1 LQLKNKDDFLVI
13 DAPVKPEHDRNI
25 VLEHDRNIVL
35 EHDRNI
41 VPEHDREKSRSMTEI
56 LCRSMTERKVGACLS
71 EVLSNENLPIRHIPA

>member
-1 LQLKNKDDFLVI
+1 M
-13 DAPVKPEHDRNI
+13 DAPVKP
-25 VLEHDRNIVL
+25 

-71 EVLSNENLPIRHIPA
+71 EVLGNENLPIRHIPA

>member
-1 LQLKNKDDFLVI
+1 M
-13 DAPVKPEHDRNI
+13 DAPVKP
-25 VLEHDRNIVL
+25 

-71 EVLSNENLPIRHIPA
+71 EVLSNESLPIRHIPA

>member
-1 LQLKNKDDFLVI
+1 MI

-41 VPEHDREKSRSMTEI
+41 VPEALTKDEKNI
-56 LCRSMTERKVGACLS
+56 LEKLDASDNFKPNTSIKEKIFKKFKS
-71 EVLSNENLPIRHIPA
+71 FFD

>member
-1 LQLKNKDDFLVI
+1 MQLKNKDDFLVI

-25 VLEHDRNIVL
+25 VP

-41 VPEHDREKSRSMTEI
+41 VPEYDGEKSRSMTEI
-56 LCRSMTERKVGACLS
+56 LCRSMTERKAGACLS